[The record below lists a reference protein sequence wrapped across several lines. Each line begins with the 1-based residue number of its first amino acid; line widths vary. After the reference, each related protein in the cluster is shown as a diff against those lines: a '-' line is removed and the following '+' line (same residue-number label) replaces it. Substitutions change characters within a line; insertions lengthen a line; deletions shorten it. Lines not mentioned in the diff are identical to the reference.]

1 MLPHNAMNTT
11 PTEFE
16 FNLSSRLYRAS
27 TILDERIGDGWLLYA
42 PDFVGLPIVVDDT
55 QHNVLDHFADGATA
69 GQVVAICTN
78 KLKLPFDTVL
88 DSIAFLEENGFLR
101 PHPVQLPYNP
111 AMNTSPPSSMSI
123 WLHLNGD
130 CNLACSYCFV
140 EEKQRKTMGEDVQ
153 DRVASAIAYT
163 VKHRGLTSVNLKL
176 AGGEPTL
183 NVPLMERAQEKVAA
197 QLSGLDV
204 NFMTSVLS
212 NGTAVSPRLIDFLKR
227 PKTSIGIS
235 VDGFGEAHDIHRKFK
250 GTNRGSWKVIE
261 ENIHRL
267 QDRDIHPHIMTTIG
281 PETLSTLP
289 ELLEWIFGL
298 RLTTRISVVRNP
310 DCTWN
315 YSPIEMKRYDDYCSQ
330 LEECFERALTRL
342 EESSI
347 PIDLANSL
355 AVCEL
360 SFAYPAFSGV
370 TCGIGRDHVVITTD
384 GCIASCP
391 MTVHQGGV
399 PMEDDLLSA
408 CNHAFPYSPATRHQ
422 TDGEDCVTCQWYPVC
437 VGGCPITNM
446 RINGAPFSKSPF
458 CRFYKYFVPRY
469 VRFLGRKII
478 QNDTLHPNS
487 GL

>member
-1 MLPHNAMNTT
+1 M
-11 PTEFE
+11 
-16 FNLSSRLYRAS
+16 
-27 TILDERIGDGWLLYA
+27 DERIGDGWVIFA
-42 PDFVGLPIVVDDT
+42 PDFVGLPVRLDDT
-55 QHNVLDHFADGATA
+55 QHNILDHFVDGATA
-69 GQVVAICTN
+69 GQVISACTN
-78 KLKLPFDTVL
+78 DLKLPFDTVL

-101 PHPVQLPYNP
+101 SHPATLPYSP
-111 AMNTSPPSSMSI
+111 LTQTSPPASMSI

-140 EEKQRKTMGEDVQ
+140 EDKHRTAMSEEVQ
-153 DRVASAIAYT
+153 DRVANAIAHT
-163 VKHRGLTSVNLKL
+163 VRTRNLQSVNLKL

-183 NVPLMERAQEKVAA
+183 TLPLMERVQDKVAA

-212 NGTAVSPRLIDFLKR
+212 NGTAVTPRLIDFLKR
-227 PKTSIGIS
+227 PKKSIGIS
-235 VDGFGEAHDIHRKFK
+235 VDGYGEAHDIHRKFK
-250 GTNRGSWKVIE
+250 GSNRGSWKVIE

-267 QDRDIHPHIMTTIG
+267 QDKDIHPHIMTTIG

-298 RLTTRISVVRNP
+298 GLTTRISVVRNP

-315 YSPIEMKRYDDYCSQ
+315 YSPMEMKRYDSYCDQ
-330 LEECFERALTRL
+330 LEECFERALSRL

-347 PIDLANSL
+347 AIDLANSL

-360 SFAYPAFSGV
+360 SFDYPAFSGV

-384 GCIASCP
+384 GCVASCP
-391 MTVHQGGV
+391 MTVHQGGI
-399 PMEDDLLSA
+399 PLDDDLLAA
-408 CNHAFPYSPATRHQ
+408 CHNAFPYSPATRHQ
-422 TDGEDCVTCQWYPVC
+422 TDGEDCVSCQWYPVC

-458 CRFYKYFVPRY
+458 CKFYKYFVPRY
-469 VRFLGRKII
+469 VRFLGKKIA
-478 QNDTLHPNS
+478 QHETLQINR
-487 GL
+487 GQQ

>member
-1 MLPHNAMNTT
+1 MSPHDALNTN

-27 TILDERIGDGWLLYA
+27 TVMDERIGDGWLLYA

-55 QHNVLDHFADGATA
+55 HHNILGHFADGATA
-69 GQVVAICTN
+69 GQVISTCTN
-78 KLKLPFDTVL
+78 KFNLPFDVVL
-88 DSIAFLEENGFLR
+88 DSIAFLEEKGFVR
-101 PHPVQLPYNP
+101 PHPATLPYTP
-111 AMNTSPPSSMSI
+111 ATHPPPPSSMSI
-123 WLHLNGD
+123 WLHLNSD

-140 EEKQRKTMGEDVQ
+140 QEKQRKVMAEEVQ
-153 DRVASAIAYT
+153 DRVASAIACT
-163 VKHRGLTSVNLKL
+163 VRKHSLTSVNLKL

-183 NVPLMERAQEKVAA
+183 NVPLMERIQDKVAA

-212 NGTAVSPRLIDFLKR
+212 NGTAVSSRLIDFLKR

-235 VDGFGEAHDIHRKFK
+235 VDGFEEAHDIHRKFK
-250 GTNRGSWKVIE
+250 GTNRGSWKVIV
-261 ENIHRL
+261 ENIQRL

-281 PETLSTLP
+281 PETLPTLP
-289 ELLEWIFGL
+289 ELLEWIFSLG
-298 RLTTRISVVRNP
+298 LTTRISVVRNP

-315 YSPIEMKRYDDYCSQ
+315 YSPIEMQRYDSYCRQ
-330 LEECFERALTRL
+330 LEECFELALTRL

-347 PIDLANSL
+347 AIDLANSL

-399 PMEDDLLSA
+399 LMEDDLLSA
-408 CNHAFPYSPATRHQ
+408 CHNAFPYSPANRHQ
-422 TDGEDCVTCQWYPVC
+422 TNGEDCVSCQWYPVC
-437 VGGCPITNM
+437 VGGCPITNT

-458 CRFYKYFVPRY
+458 CGFYKFFVPRY
-469 VRFLGRKII
+469 VRFLGKKII
-478 QNDTLHPNS
+478 QNNTLQPNH
-487 GL
+487 GQ